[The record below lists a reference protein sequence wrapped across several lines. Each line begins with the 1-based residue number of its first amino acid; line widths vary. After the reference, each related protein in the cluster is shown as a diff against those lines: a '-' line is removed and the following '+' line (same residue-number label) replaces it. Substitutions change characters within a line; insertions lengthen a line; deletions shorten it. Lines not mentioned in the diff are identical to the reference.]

1 MRLHVFFFPIRVDLT
16 SPETQRGLA
25 RWLPQPD
32 KTRPLRRGGFPQSG
46 LLRLPDP
53 SRRARAQLLF
63 CSLRSNPFQPIRS
76 LPTCLPASQP
86 RTTSVRHATPRGRG
100 SRGEQA
106 LPESNKRARRRMPAG
121 SLPSTDLSGPDR
133 GTMDRD
139 RVIDLSGAEIRG
151 DLEGRNPP
159 IFLPRQPAAA
169 PLVALDIGGALLWS
183 PTSFSVVIPPW
194 LLTVR
199 GA

>member
-1 MRLHVFFFPIRVDLT
+1 
-16 SPETQRGLA
+16 
-25 RWLPQPD
+25 
-32 KTRPLRRGGFPQSG
+32 
-46 LLRLPDP
+46 
-53 SRRARAQLLF
+53 
-63 CSLRSNPFQPIRS
+63 
-76 LPTCLPASQP
+76 
-86 RTTSVRHATPRGRG
+86 
-100 SRGEQA
+100 
-106 LPESNKRARRRMPAG
+106 MPAG

-199 GA
+199 GS